1 MKNPLSMTDGEIEE
15 FMESLQKE
23 EWSNNK
29 ECNDFLNFT
38 LNYVDGNGA
47 ISSEEFLYD
56 RCSEFSSEKF
66 DELLF
71 ALWDKIN
78 NYGVKNHLS
87 AYRFQEDLMFIQGCY
102 YLKIKEKFYL
112 IECLEGQGTAIVL
125 TRIDNIGDYP
135 FVDYELMMEEKESPL
150 KEKALKEEI
159 FSKLDLLMKD
169 YSGELNTR
177 DIINILNS
185 YIDCKENK
193 HENNRA

>member
-1 MKNPLSMTDGEIEE
+1 MKEEPLMTDKKTEE
-15 FMESLQKE
+15 FMESLKE
-23 EWSNNK
+23 EKWSNNK

-38 LNYVDGNGA
+38 LNYIDANGA

-56 RCSEFSSEKF
+56 KSSEFSDKF
-66 DELLF
+66 DKMLF
-71 ALWDKIN
+71 VLWDKIN
-78 NYGVKNHLS
+78 NYGTKNYLS
-87 AYRFQEDLMFIQGCY
+87 AYRFQEDSLFVQDCY
-102 YLKIKEKFYL
+102 YIKIKDKFYL
-112 IECLEGQGTAIVL
+112 IEYLVGQGTAIVL
-125 TRIDNIGDYP
+125 SIIDNIGDRP
-135 FVDYELMMEEKESPL
+135 FIDYELMMEEKESQL

-193 HENNRA
+193 